1 MNNGLTTATTP
12 KRINPNTDLVVT
24 TELESA
30 GLISYWRCSE
40 GMSLNTLTDRWIE
53 EGLDVK
59 LLPKEPEP
67 ETALRR
73 AVMEQQD
80 RHRLVRA
87 VDRHAWAIVDEKIVE
102 VAEGQPAQPPTYT
115 TLCIVR
121 YDNGG
126 VAYNMMDGTFDE
138 VAKLTATIASAFRNQ
153 QGLLASTDVTKWLV
167 TLAYKHGA
175 VTLRDTGGVYF
186 VPREHSDFWRAVSR
200 CVEATAGY
208 RVFRIPAMNNSECVA
223 AIVDAV
229 TAEAAQLI
237 AAMEVE
243 LAQTGDDA
251 LGKRAI
257 QHRQLEAEALLKK
270 VVSYEKLL
278 GMQLDVRSRVEN
290 LQANIVAAAL
300 T

>member
-1 MNNGLTTATTP
+1 MTTAHANH
-12 KRINPNTDLVVT
+12 INPNTDLVVT

-40 GMSLNTLTDRWIE
+40 GMKLDTLTDGWIE
-53 EGLDVK
+53 EGLDVA

-87 VDRHAWAIVDEKIVE
+87 IDRHTWAIVGETVE
-102 VAEGQPAQPPTYT
+102 EGKPPVYETHW
-115 TLCIVR
+115 IVR
-121 YDNGG
+121 FDGG
-126 VAYNMMDGTFDE
+126 GPAIDAISEIGKNALMT
-138 VAKLTATIASAFRNQ
+138 VAKAVNLAFSKQ
-153 QGLLASTDVTKWLV
+153 TGLLASTDVTTWLV
-167 TLAYKHGA
+167 KLAYKHGA

-186 VPREHSDFWRAVSR
+186 VPREHAEFWRAVSR

-208 RVFRIPAMNNSECVA
+208 KVFRIPAMRNDEAIS
-223 AIVDAV
+223 AIVDAMS
-229 TAEAAQLI
+229 AEAAALATTLEMEM
-237 AAMEVE
+237 AA
-243 LAQTGDDA
+243 TGDDA

-257 QHRQLEAEALLKK
+257 KTRQTEAEDMLRKIT
-270 VVSYEKLL
+270 SYEKLL
-278 GMQLDVRSRVEN
+278 GMQLDIRTRVET
-290 LQANIVAAAL
+290 LMANIVAAAL

>member
-1 MNNGLTTATTP
+1 MTIAP
-12 KRINPNTDLVVT
+12 HAHHINPNTDLTVT

-40 GMSLNTLTDRWIE
+40 GMSLSTLTDRWIE
-53 EGLDVK
+53 EGLDPK
-59 LLPKEPEP
+59 LLPKNPEP

-87 VDRHAWAIVDEKIVE
+87 VDRHTWAVVDEKVVE
-102 VAEGQPAQPPTYT
+102 VPEGQPAQPPTYET
-115 TLCIVR
+115 HWIVR
-121 YDNGG
+121 FDGG
-126 VAYNMMDGTFDE
+126 GPAIDGISEFG
-138 VAKLTATIASAFRNQ
+138 KATLMAFARNVNSAFSKQ
-153 QGLLASTDVTKWLV
+153 TGLLASTDVTSWLV
-167 TLAYKHGA
+167 KLAYKHGA

-186 VPREHSDFWRAVSR
+186 VPREHSDFWRAVAR
-200 CVEATAGY
+200 CVEATVGY
-208 RVFRIPAMNNSECVA
+208 RVFRIPAMRNSEAVA

-229 TAEAAQLI
+229 TVEAAQLI
-237 AAMEVE
+237 TMMEVE

-257 QHRQLEAEALLKK
+257 AHRQAEAEAMLAK

>member
-1 MNNGLTTATTP
+1 MTTAHAHH
-12 KRINPNTDLVVT
+12 INPNTDLVVT

-40 GMSLNTLTDRWIE
+40 GMKLSTLTDRFIE

-87 VDRHAWAIVDEKIVE
+87 VDRHAWAIVDETVVE
-102 VAEGQPAQPPTYT
+102 GKAPVYT
-115 TLCIVR
+115 TLAIAR
-121 YDNGG
+121 YSPTSSTGFALESHAATPADVGSIIH
-126 VAYNMMDGTFDE
+126 T
-138 VAKLTATIASAFRNQ
+138 LTAAFAKQ
-153 QGLLASTDVTKWLV
+153 SGLLASTDVTTWLV
-167 TLAYKHGA
+167 KLAYKHGA

-186 VPREHSDFWRAVSR
+186 VPREHTEFWRAVSR

-208 RVFRIPAMNNSECVA
+208 RVFRIPAMNNSECVS

-237 AAMEVE
+237 TMMEIE
-243 LAQTGDDA
+243 LAQAGDDA
-251 LGKRAI
+251 LGKRAMKT
-257 QHRQLEAEALLKK
+257 RQTEAEAMLAK

>member
-1 MNNGLTTATTP
+1 MTTAHAHH
-12 KRINPNTDLVVT
+12 INPNTDLVVT

-40 GMSLNTLTDRWIE
+40 GMKLSTLTDRFIE

-87 VDRHAWAIVDEKIVE
+87 IDRHSWAIVDEYVY
-102 VAEGQPAQPPTYT
+102 EGKPPVYETHW
-115 TLCIVR
+115 IVR
-121 YDNGG
+121 F
-126 VAYNMMDGTFDE
+126 DGSGPAIDGIS
-138 VAKLTATIASAFRNQ
+138 ATGKEALMAVVGAVNLAFARQ
-153 QGLLASTDVTKWLV
+153 SGLLASTDVTTWLV
-167 TLAYKHGA
+167 KLAYKHGA

-186 VPREHSDFWRAVSR
+186 VPREHSEFWRAVSR

-208 RVFRIPAMNNSECVA
+208 RVFRIPAMKNTEAVS

-237 AAMEVE
+237 AAMEIE

-257 QHRQLEAEALLKK
+257 ATRQTEAEAMLAK